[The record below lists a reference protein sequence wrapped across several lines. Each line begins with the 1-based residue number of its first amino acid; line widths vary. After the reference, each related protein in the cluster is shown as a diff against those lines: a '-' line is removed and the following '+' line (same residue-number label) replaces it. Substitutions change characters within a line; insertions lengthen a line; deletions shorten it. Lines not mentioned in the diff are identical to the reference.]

1 MIWRIRTV
9 SMKMMSEWFVPIR
22 EGMVSSLPVD
32 TSLYVQDF
40 LNKCLLCKESIEAR
54 TIIKECRLCT
64 DNPANVQWWPVRTA
78 PLS

>member
-1 MIWRIRTV
+1 
-9 SMKMMSEWFVPIR
+9 MKMMSEWFVPIR

-54 TIIKECRLCT
+54 TIIKECQCPMVACENSASVMKKYDSRFLIAHDVT
-64 DNPANVQWWPVRTA
+64 
-78 PLS
+78 